1 MSETRKRIGEIAGYW
16 LSQRPRS
23 RMWYATWFDSTTRQT
38 RRLSLGTADFR
49 EAQILLAEFVAKN
62 ARVQN
67 KEPADTPL
75 AEVLLRYWHG
85 HVCKLDS
92 QGRLVRIASH
102 DQAKH
107 GLALWNDFWGE
118 AAVGEVTIERQE
130 AFVIWLKDRGY
141 KNAYVSR
148 VLSVGRAAVNRAWK
162 RQEIKS
168 APFIID
174 EPDRSDQTERYRLSI
189 DEMRRLLTAA
199 KKWPHLHNFCMIA
212 LNTLARP
219 DAVLDLSPSQVDL
232 DIRRIELNPRGRK
245 QTKKRRPVV
254 PITDTLLPYV
264 EARDVERFVHWHG
277 KPIASIKKVFAAM
290 VKQAS
295 LPREITPYSLR
306 HTMAAEL
313 RRRGV
318 AAWEVQGILGHKA
331 AGVTEIYA
339 RFDPDYMASGSRA
352 IDDYFEA
359 LGPSFRYRDT
369 DSTRSDQI
377 CVPPALHSGEIR
389 LPTNLKDFSLSSGW
403 MVGVTGIEPVTPTM
417 ST

>member
-1 MSETRKRIGEIAGYW
+1 MREQRERIGEIAGYW

-23 RMWYATWFDSTTRQT
+23 RMWHATWFDSSSRQT
-38 RRLSLGTADFR
+38 KRVSLGTADLR
-49 EAQILLAEFVAKN
+49 EAQILLAEFVAKK
-62 ARVQN
+62 ARVQSS
-67 KEPADTPL
+67 EPADTPL

-107 GLALWNDFWGE
+107 ALALWNEFWGGATVAE
-118 AAVGEVTIERQE
+118 LRIDRQE

-148 VLSVGRAAVNRAWK
+148 VLSVGRAAINRAWK

-174 EPDRSDQTERYRLSI
+174 EPDRSDQKERYRLTL
-189 DEMRRLLTAA
+189 DEMRQLLTTAR
-199 KKWPHLHNFCMIA
+199 KWPHLHTFCMIA
-212 LNTLARP
+212 INTLARP
-219 DAVLDLSPSQVDL
+219 DAVLDLSPRQVDL
-232 DIRRIELNPRGRK
+232 EMRRIELNPPGRK

-254 PITDTLLPYV
+254 PITETLLPYV
-264 EARDVERFVHWHG
+264 KALDVERFVHWHG
-277 KPIASIKKVFAAM
+277 KPIASIKKVFATM
-290 VKQAS
+290 VKEAG
-295 LPREITPYSLR
+295 LPKEVTPYSLR

-318 AAWEVQGILGHKA
+318 PAWEVQGLLGHKA
-331 AGVTEIYA
+331 AGTTEIYA
-339 RFDPDYMASGSRA
+339 KFDPDYMARGSQA
-352 IDDYFEA
+352 IDDYFIE
-359 LGPSFRYRDT
+359 L
-369 DSTRSDQI
+369 RSILERRGANSAKSNWI
-377 CVPPALHSGEIR
+377 CVPPALHPAEIR
-389 LPTNLKDFSLSSGW
+389 LPVDLKNFSTSSGW